1 MKNEKLILYLLALTN
16 FCHVLDMMVIM
27 PLGNELMEAFSIHP
41 LQFSWLVSS
50 YSISAGIAS
59 VLAAA
64 YMDRFDRKILLLWTL
79 GLFGISTLYC
89 AYAPTYNSFLFGRI
103 LTGTFGGLTSSV
115 VIAIVS
121 DLIPYERRGKAM
133 GILSM
138 AFAFASVLGV
148 PLGLFISD
156 FWGWQSPFLLIF
168 FITVVIGIVLVF
180 VLPSMSQYINKMN
193 KRNPIAEIKMLYNDK
208 NAMIA
213 LSLAYTM
220 VLGHFLIIP
229 FITPYS
235 IRNIGIEQETI
246 KYIYLVGGAFT
257 LITAPLIGRY
267 ADRIGNYRMFR
278 IMLIGSLFS
287 IFAITHLM
295 TASLFLILVIT
306 TSFFI
311 FSSGRMIPAQTMITG
326 AVSAEIRGGFLS
338 MRTALIEFGAGT
350 ASLISGWIITEL
362 PDGKLANY
370 NYVGY
375 LSIVIA
381 FSTIYI
387 ASKVRRVE

>member
-1 MKNEKLILYLLALTN
+1 MKNEKALLYLLALTN
-16 FCHVLDMMVIM
+16 FCHVLDMMVLM
-27 PLGNELMEAFSIHP
+27 PLGNELMDSFSIQP
-41 LQFSWLVSS
+41 MQFSWLVSS
-50 YSISAGIAS
+50 YSISAGISS

-64 YMDRFDRKILLLWTL
+64 YMDRFDRKNLVMITL
-79 GLFGISTLYC
+79 SLFAFSTLYC
-89 AYAPTYNSFLFGRI
+89 AFAPTYKLFLLGRV
-103 LTGTFGGLTSSV
+103 LTGTFGGLTNSV

-121 DLIPYERRGKAM
+121 DLVPYQRRGKAM

-148 PLGLFISD
+148 PLGLFIAD
-156 FWGWQSPFLLIF
+156 IWGWHAPFLFIF
-168 FITVVIGIVLVF
+168 FITVVIAITLYN
-180 VLPSMSQYINKMN
+180 VLPSLSQFVNKSS
-193 KRNPIAEIKMLYNDK
+193 KRNPIAEMKMIYKNN

-213 LSLAYTM
+213 LILAYTM
-220 VLGHFLIIP
+220 VLGQFLIIP

-235 IRNIGIEQETI
+235 IRNIGVPQEAI
-246 KYIYLVGGAFT
+246 KYIYLVGGACT
-257 LITAPLIGRY
+257 LISAPIIGKY
-267 ADRIGNYRMFR
+267 SDRIGNFRMFR

-287 IFAITHLM
+287 IFAITNLL
-295 TASLFLILVIT
+295 TTSLSLIIFIT

-326 AVSAEIRGGFLS
+326 AVPAEIRGGFLS
-338 MRTALIEFGAGT
+338 FRTALIEFGAGT
-350 ASLISGWIITEL
+350 ASLISGWIITEM

-381 FSTIYI
+381 FSTIFI

>member
-1 MKNEKLILYLLALTN
+1 
-16 FCHVLDMMVIM
+16 MMVIM
-27 PLGNELMEAFSIHP
+27 PLGNELMEEFSIHP

-89 AYAPTYNSFLFGRI
+89 AYAPTYNYFLLGRI

-121 DLIPYERRGKAM
+121 DLIPYQRRGKAM

-148 PLGLFISD
+148 PLGLFIAD
-156 FWGWQSPFLLIF
+156 IWGWQSPFLLIF
-168 FITVVIGIVLVF
+168 FITVTIGVVLVL
-180 VLPSMSQYINKMN
+180 VLPSMRQFINKTS
-193 KRNPIAEIKMLYNDK
+193 KRNPIAEIKMLYKDN
-208 NAMIA
+208 NAMVA
-213 LSLAYTM
+213 LGLAYTM

-235 IRNIGIEQETI
+235 IRNIGISQETI

-257 LITAPLIGRY
+257 LISAPLIGRY

-295 TASLFLILVIT
+295 TASLFLILIIT

-362 PDGKLANY
+362 PDGKLDNY

>member
-1 MKNEKLILYLLALTN
+1 MKNEKAILYLLAMTN

-27 PLGNELMEAFSIHP
+27 PLGNELMHSFNIHP

-64 YMDRFDRKILLLWTL
+64 YMDRFDRKILLLLTL
-79 GLFGISTLYC
+79 SFFGFSTLYC
-89 AYAPTYNSFLFGRI
+89 AYAPTYNLFLLGRI

-121 DLIPYERRGKAM
+121 DLIPYQRRGKAM

-148 PLGLFISD
+148 PLGLFIAD
-156 FWGWQSPFLLIF
+156 IWGWQVPFLFIF
-168 FITVVIGIVLVF
+168 FVTVVIAITLYL
-180 VLPSMSQYINKMN
+180 VLPSMSQYINKTS
-193 KRNPIAEIKMLYNDK
+193 KRNPIAEIKMIYKDN
-208 NAMIA
+208 NAMVA
-213 LSLAYTM
+213 LILAYTM

-235 IRNIGIEQETI
+235 IRNIGIPQETI

-257 LITAPLIGRY
+257 LISAPLIGRY
-267 ADRIGNYRMFR
+267 SDRIGNYRMFR

-287 IFAITHLM
+287 IFAITNLES
-295 TASLFLILVIT
+295 ASLFLILIIT

-326 AVSAEIRGGFLS
+326 AVSPEIRGGFLS

-350 ASLISGWIITEL
+350 ASLISGWMITEL
-362 PDGKLANY
+362 PDGRLDNY

>member
-1 MKNEKLILYLLALTN
+1 M
-16 FCHVLDMMVIM
+16 
-27 PLGNELMEAFSIHP
+27 
-41 LQFSWLVSS
+41 
-50 YSISAGIAS
+50 
-59 VLAAA
+59 
-64 YMDRFDRKILLLWTL
+64 
-79 GLFGISTLYC
+79 
-89 AYAPTYNSFLFGRI
+89 
-103 LTGTFGGLTSSV
+103 TGTFGGLTSSV

-121 DLIPYERRGKAM
+121 DLIPYQRRGKAM

-148 PLGLFISD
+148 PLGLFIAD
-156 FWGWQSPFLLIF
+156 IWGWQSPFLLIF
-168 FITVVIGIVLVF
+168 FITVTIGVVLVL
-180 VLPSMSQYINKMN
+180 VLPSMRQFINKTS
-193 KRNPIAEIKMLYNDK
+193 KRNPIAEIKMLYKDN
-208 NAMIA
+208 NAMVA
-213 LSLAYTM
+213 LGLAYTM

-235 IRNIGIEQETI
+235 IRNIGISQETI

-257 LITAPLIGRY
+257 LISAPLIGRY

-295 TASLFLILVIT
+295 TASLFLILIIT

-362 PDGKLANY
+362 PDGKLDNY

>member
-1 MKNEKLILYLLALTN
+1 MKNEKAILYLLALTN
-16 FCHVLDMMVIM
+16 FCHVLDMMVLM
-27 PLGNELMEAFSIHP
+27 PLGNELMDSFSIQP
-41 LQFSWLVSS
+41 IQFSWLVSS

-64 YMDRFDRKILLLWTL
+64 YMDRFDRKKLVMLTL
-79 GLFGISTLYC
+79 FFFGLSTLYC
-89 AYAPTYNSFLFGRI
+89 AFAPTYKLFLLGRI
-103 LTGTFGGLTSSV
+103 MTGTFGGLTNSV
-115 VIAIVS
+115 VIAIMS
-121 DLIPYERRGKAM
+121 DLIPYQRRGKAM

-148 PLGLFISD
+148 PLGLFIAD
-156 FWGWQSPFLLIF
+156 IWGWHFPFIFIF
-168 FITVVIGIVLVF
+168 FITVIIGITLYF
-180 VLPSMSQYINKMN
+180 VLPSMSEFVNKTS
-193 KRNPIAEIKMLYNDK
+193 KRNPIAEIKMIYKDN
-208 NAMIA
+208 NAMVA
-213 LSLAYTM
+213 LVLAYTM
-220 VLGHFLIIP
+220 VLGQFLIIP

-235 IRNIGIEQETI
+235 IRNIGISQDTI

-257 LITAPLIGRY
+257 LFTAPLIGKY
-267 ADRIGNYRMFR
+267 SDRIGNLKMFR
-278 IMLIGSLFS
+278 IMLICSLFS
-287 IFAITHLM
+287 IFAITNLM
-295 TASLFLILVIT
+295 SASLVVILIIT

-326 AVSAEIRGGFLS
+326 AVRQEIRGGFLS
-338 MRTALIEFGAGT
+338 FRTALIEFGAGT

-381 FSTIYI
+381 FSTIFI

>member
-1 MKNEKLILYLLALTN
+1 MKNEKAILYLLAMTN

-27 PLGNELMEAFSIHP
+27 PLGNELMHSFNIHP

-64 YMDRFDRKILLLWTL
+64 YMDRFDRKILLLLTL
-79 GLFGISTLYC
+79 SFFGFSTLYC
-89 AYAPTYNSFLFGRI
+89 AYAPTYNLFLLGRI

-121 DLIPYERRGKAM
+121 DLIPYQRRGKAM

-148 PLGLFISD
+148 PLGLFIAD
-156 FWGWQSPFLLIF
+156 IWGWQVPFLFIF
-168 FITVVIGIVLVF
+168 FVTVVIAITLYL
-180 VLPSMSQYINKMN
+180 VLPSMSQYINKTS
-193 KRNPIAEIKMLYNDK
+193 KRNPIAEIKMIYKDN
-208 NAMIA
+208 NAMVA
-213 LSLAYTM
+213 LILAYTM

-235 IRNIGIEQETI
+235 IRNIGIPQETI

-257 LITAPLIGRY
+257 LISAPLIGRY
-267 ADRIGNYRMFR
+267 SDRIGNYRMFR

-287 IFAITHLM
+287 IFAITNLES
-295 TASLFLILVIT
+295 ASLFLILIIT

-326 AVSAEIRGGFLS
+326 AVSPEIRGGFLS

-350 ASLISGWIITEL
+350 ASLISGWMITEL
-362 PDGKLANY
+362 PDGRLDNY

-375 LSIVIA
+375 LSIVVA

>member
-1 MKNEKLILYLLALTN
+1 MKNEKAILYLLAMTN

-27 PLGNELMEAFSIHP
+27 PLGNELMHSFNIHP

-64 YMDRFDRKILLLWTL
+64 YMDRFDRKILLLLTL
-79 GLFGISTLYC
+79 SFFGFSTLYC
-89 AYAPTYNSFLFGRI
+89 AYAPTYNLFLLGRI

-121 DLIPYERRGKAM
+121 DLIPYQRRGKAM

-148 PLGLFISD
+148 PLGLFIAD
-156 FWGWQSPFLLIF
+156 IWGWQVPFLFIF
-168 FITVVIGIVLVF
+168 FVTVVIAVTLYM
-180 VLPSMSQYINKMN
+180 VLPSMSQFINKTS
-193 KRNPIAEIKMLYNDK
+193 KRNPIAEIKMIYKDN
-208 NAMIA
+208 NAMVA
-213 LSLAYTM
+213 LILAYTM

-235 IRNIGIEQETI
+235 IRNIGIPQETI

-257 LITAPLIGRY
+257 LISAPLIGRY
-267 ADRIGNYRMFR
+267 SDRIGNYRMFR

-287 IFAITHLM
+287 IFAITNLES
-295 TASLFLILVIT
+295 ASLFLILIIT

-326 AVSAEIRGGFLS
+326 AVSPEIRGGFLS

-350 ASLISGWIITEL
+350 ASLISGWMITEL
-362 PDGKLANY
+362 PDGRLDNY